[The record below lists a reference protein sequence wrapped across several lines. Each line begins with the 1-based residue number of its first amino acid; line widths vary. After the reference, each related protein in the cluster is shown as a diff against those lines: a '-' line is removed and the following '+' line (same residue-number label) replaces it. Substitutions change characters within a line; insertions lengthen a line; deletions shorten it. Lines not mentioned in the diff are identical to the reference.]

1 MCGFHLDFGW
11 ISTFIFTCGKNYVD
25 AGKNIDSYIPEM
37 QDTDQI
43 NWNEKQGFGFSLKIK
58 LFHQDTKGSF
68 IYL

>member
-37 QDTDQI
+37 QDTHQI
-43 NWNEKQGFGFSLKIK
+43 NWNEKQGFGFSLIG
-58 LFHQDTKGSF
+58 QN
-68 IYL
+68 